1 MLESNGKDM
10 HVSYRHRDTRARRFN
25 RQDVLGWYEKEKR
38 LDPHLEWSQRVGI
51 GRTETSL

>member
-25 RQDVLGWYEKEKR
+25 RQDVLGWYEKEKKTR
-38 LDPHLEWSQRVGI
+38 PTFGMESTRWYW
-51 GRTETSL
+51 